1 MRFPLLDNCI
11 SARAAC
17 SVHGIG
23 AAARTGLP
31 RFVAGIQNGCRDGDP
46 GNFHGAGPCG
56 SRRRGPERRSV
67 TRSTARTS
75 EPETR
80 LAMGTGAC
88 AHCARKYQGRI
99 PYNPDLKCGTNVRN
113 FLLSSLVCGSGMCF
127 LQTGHDAKCKAKR
140 EVKFYDVVG
149 SSQSNDCLR
158 RVRLSGLQFSSCRS
172 GRDHWSSKPCL
183 ADLRPQHHCNH
194 PSKLGS
200 RTFKS
205 TIPAEAV

>member
-1 MRFPLLDNCI
+1 VPVPLLDNCI

-23 AAARTGLP
+23 AAARAGLP
-31 RFVAGIQNGCRDGDP
+31 RFVFGSQNGCRDGDP

-56 SRRRGPERRSV
+56 SRRRGPERWSV
-67 TRSTARTS
+67 TRTTARTS
-75 EPETR
+75 EPEISSVVGR
-80 LAMGTGAC
+80 RAC
-88 AHCARKYQGRI
+88 AHRVLKSQGRI
-99 PYNPDLKCGTNVRN
+99 PYNPGLKYETNVRN
-113 FLLSSLVCGSGMCF
+113 FRLSSLVRRNDACLLRAG
-127 LQTGHDAKCKAKR
+127 QNAKC

-158 RVRLSGLQFSSCRS
+158 RVRLPGLQFSNCRS
-172 GRDHWSSKPCL
+172 DRDHWSLKPCL

-200 RTFKS
+200 RNLQS
-205 TIPAEAV
+205 TVPAEAV